1 MRTLAAILICAVLQ
15 VAAMPGAYAAGEPPT
30 LSHNPFSR
38 PSSEV
43 SNDDVR
49 IVDVD
54 DASGPTLALRA
65 TMVGPASR
73 LANVGGHILK
83 AGDEIRGYVLV
94 AVHEDYAVFRK
105 SGELTTVYVKPQLVE
120 DDD

>member
-1 MRTLAAILICAVLQ
+1 MRALAAILIYAVLQ
-15 VAAMPGAYAAGEPPT
+15 IAAMPGAHAAGEPPA

-38 PSSEV
+38 PPSEV

-54 DASGPTLALRA
+54 DGSGTTLALHA

-73 LANVGGHILK
+73 LANVGGRIIK
-83 AGDEIRGYVLV
+83 AGDEVRGYVLV

-105 SGELTTVYVKPQLVE
+105 SGKLTTVYVKPQLVE
-120 DDD
+120 DDE